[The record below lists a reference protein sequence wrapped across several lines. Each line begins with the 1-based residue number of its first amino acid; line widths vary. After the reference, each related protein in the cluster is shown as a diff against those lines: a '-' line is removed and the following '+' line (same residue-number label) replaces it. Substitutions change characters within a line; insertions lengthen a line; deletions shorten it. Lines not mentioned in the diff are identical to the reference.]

1 MAKETKIKEDTVT
14 VPVAQGDLD
23 ATSNAEFYNPHGVLG
38 GHLGIG
44 KHADTA
50 TIRVLRPLAKSVTIL
65 TQDGEYPMTHEYNGV
80 FVVTV
85 PASGTKKQ
93 PTIPDYRVRTEWES
107 GAVLIE
113 DDPYRYMPT
122 VGDMDTYLFG
132 EGRHEKLWETLGAHV
147 LRYDDPMGGA
157 DGTPGE
163 QVVGTAFSVW
173 APNAHAV
180 RVVGNF
186 NAWDGRRHAMRE
198 LGSSGVWEIFIPG
211 IGAGETYKF
220 QILNANYTWE
230 MKADPMER
238 QHEVPPNTASIVT
251 ESTYKW
257 NDDAWMQHRRTT
269 NPHDGPVSIYEVH
282 AGSWRQGL
290 TYRDLAKQL
299 VDYVKQEGFTHVE
312 FMPLAQH
319 PFSGSWGYQVTG
331 YYAVDSRLGSPDDF
345 RYLVDQFHQAG
356 IGVIMDWVP
365 AHFPKDGFGLYNF
378 DGEACYEDP
387 NPKRGEHKEWG
398 TMVFDFGRS
407 EVQSFLISSALY
419 WLEQYHIDGL
429 RVDAVASMLYLDY
442 NRKQGEWEPN
452 KNGGKENLEAVA
464 FLRKLNDTVLG
475 RHPHKCMIAEESTA
489 WPMVTKPASD
499 GGLGF
504 NFKWN
509 MGWMNDM
516 LSYMKTDP
524 LFRAGNH
531 NKVTFSFFYAF
542 SENFVLPIS
551 HDEVVHGKGSL
562 INKMPGEYE
571 AKFANLRTFFGYMMA
586 HPGKKLLFMG
596 QEFGQFT
603 EWNEEKQLDWM
614 LLDYDKH
621 TELQNYVKTLNAFYK
636 EHPAFWQID
645 YSWEGFQWI
654 VPDDSKQSVVAF
666 LRKDANGK
674 QILVVCN
681 FNPVLR
687 EGYALGAPV
696 AGTYKEVLNSDDEAF
711 GGSGAVHNKSV
722 RTHKKPLHGFEQSIT
737 ITLPPMSTLYFE
749 VPTKRTRK
757 AADPAKTAQTV
768 KKTAAKKTAA
778 KTTKTAKAGPAVK
791 EEKPKKTSTRKAK
804 AEAEPAPEKA
814 PAKRGRKPKAEAA
827 AAPEAAPAKRGRK
840 PKAEPAEAAP
850 AAAEKPA
857 RKPRAQKAA
866 KTEE

>member
-1 MAKETKIKEDTVT
+1 MAEETKIKEDTVT

-85 PASGTKKQ
+85 PVSGTKKQ

-345 RYLVDQFHQAG
+345 RYLVDQLHQAG

-365 AHFPKDGFGLYNF
+365 AHFPKDAFALGRF
-378 DGEACYEDP
+378 DGTPLYEDP
-387 NPKRGEHKEWG
+387 DPLRGEHPEWG
-398 TMVFDFGRS
+398 TYVFNFGRR
-407 EVQSFLISSALY
+407 EVRNFLVANALF
-419 WLEQYHIDGL
+419 WLEDLHVDAL
-429 RVDAVASMLYLDY
+429 RVDAVSSMLYLDY
-442 NRKQGEWEPN
+442 SREPGHWRPN
-452 KNGGKENLEAVA
+452 IYGGRENLEAID
-464 FLRKLNDTVLG
+464 FLKEATATAYKNNPGV
-475 RHPHKCMIAEESTA
+475 MVIAEESTA
-489 WPMVTKPASD
+489 WPGITAPTS
-499 GGLGF
+499 GGIGF
-504 NFKWN
+504 GMKWN
-509 MGWMNDM
+509 MGWMHDTLEYLHEEPINR
-516 LSYMKTDP
+516 KWH
-524 LFRAGNH
+524 H
-531 NKVTFSFFYAF
+531 NEITFSMVYAY
-542 SENFVLPIS
+542 SEHYVLPIS
-551 HDEVVHGKGSL
+551 HDEVVYGKGSL
-562 INKMPGEYE
+562 YGKMPGDDWQKL
-571 AKFANLRTFFGYMMA
+571 AGVRSMFAYQWA
-586 HPGKKLLFMG
+586 HPGKKLSFMG
-596 QEFGQFT
+596 NELAQWGEWDHDASIDWDCLNWQEHRQVQT
-603 EWNEEKQLDWM
+603 MVAD
-614 LLDYDKH
+614 
-621 TELQNYVKTLNAFYK
+621 LNAFYK
-636 EHPAFWQID
+636 AHPALWSQDFD
-645 YSWEGFQWI
+645 PAGFQWLTS
-654 VPDDSKQSVVAF
+654 DDADHNTLSF
-666 LRKDANGK
+666 LRIGTKGETLAVVVNFSGEAWSDYQVALPTGGKWTEVFTTDDAKYGGSDIHNGTFEA
-674 QILVVCN
+674 V
-681 FNPVLR
+681 
-687 EGYALGAPV
+687 EGEYHSRPFSAKITVPALGV
-696 AGTYKEVLNSDDEAF
+696 VFL
-711 GGSGAVHNKSV
+711 
-722 RTHKKPLHGFEQSIT
+722 KPE
-737 ITLPPMSTLYFE
+737 
-749 VPTKRTRK
+749 
-757 AADPAKTAQTV
+757 D
-768 KKTAAKKTAA
+768 
-778 KTTKTAKAGPAVK
+778 
-791 EEKPKKTSTRKAK
+791 
-804 AEAEPAPEKA
+804 
-814 PAKRGRKPKAEAA
+814 
-827 AAPEAAPAKRGRK
+827 
-840 PKAEPAEAAP
+840 
-850 AAAEKPA
+850 
-857 RKPRAQKAA
+857 
-866 KTEE
+866 